1 MASDVDIGELVSRL
15 GDCKESVKP
24 SAYSYGQNINTLT
37 SEYFQIIS
45 RVRSAIELGL
55 RKAEDHRPTFA

>member
-24 SAYSYGQNINTLT
+24 SAYSYGQNKHLT
-37 SEYFQIIS
+37 SSDIQIIS
-45 RVRSAIELGL
+45 RVRSAIGLGVW
-55 RKAEDHRPTFA
+55 KSEDS